1 MVSSESSSQ
10 HEPSPARRVRV
21 RNADFEATLSPSL
34 TRLCE
39 SLESEGSFDSAEPA
53 VPRADSLLL
62 NTKLSDARILQLSSL
77 LGQAELRA
85 WIEGELVAMD
95 ELVEFF
101 LLADQLGLEVQF
113 TLAQLASNFAHK
125 SPAELR
131 ALWSLPDDLSEARH
145 RDLRRQLEELPADW
159 LD

>member
-1 MVSSESSSQ
+1 MSSSEGGQ
-10 HEPSPARRVRV
+10 HEPSVAPRVRI
-21 RNADFEATLSPSL
+21 RNSDLEATLSPSL

-39 SLESEGSFDSAEPA
+39 KLESEGSFDEEAPA
-53 VPRADSLLL
+53 VPRAASLLL
-62 NTKLSDARILQLSSL
+62 ETKFSNNRILQLCNIL
-77 LGQAELRA
+77 DRTELRA
-85 WIEGELVAMD
+85 WIEGELVAME

-113 TLAQLASNFAHK
+113 TLAQLAGNFANK

-145 RDLRRQLEELPADW
+145 RDLERQLEELPAGWID
-159 LD
+159 